1 MEASPLYDLLL
12 ALFTGEGELRRF
24 LSVVGLAEVEH
35 RLPARKGESLRNLA
49 LDVSRTLEELGLV
62 DEAFLTALARRAGDR
77 AGDVWAVARFY
88 GVSPPGEGEGTDA
101 PPSPPRSAPPAP
113 PPEPMS
119 PPLKSRLGAWR
130 RRSIRTSPTPAPP
143 PAPPPAEDKYAAF
156 ARELEAELAALT
168 PIDTAAAAMGSS
180 QWPWTAAAAVLSSF
194 RPTSLR
200 PLSGGHPPSEPAVT
214 ALSAVVHTTFDGRWA
229 LADAVRSGALAR
241 LHGEGRLEAAV
252 EANAQEPDRVRDW
265 LRRLLAGDQ
274 PGLARIESDDLEALD
289 VAARWLE
296 PLGLGTQVARGALYA
311 VIERRRLIDPLRA
324 LVGTHFRGRAKELDQ
339 VDGHIRGEGRSPVMV
354 LHGPG
359 GVGKST
365 LVGKV
370 LLDLED
376 RVSVRPLPFAYVDFD
391 KRHNDP
397 NNPQALLEQIAR
409 QLRLLFAASA
419 EGGRELANVEAVIG
433 GTDVAYAA
441 EFLNLEDEFD
451 ALDLDRLVLVLAERL
466 RSLTSPGD
474 DAPGTPLLLV
484 LDTFEE
490 VQMQGPGPVDAVLGL
505 VRRLLDALPDA
516 RVIVSGRGEV
526 ANIDA
531 GLGIDAPST
540 GIRLGDLDREAAAAL
555 LQRLGVDDGAI
566 GNLVVD
572 RFGGNPLTLR
582 LAAEALRR
590 IGSAE
595 KAFGDVV
602 SRTDVLAE
610 VALEQVQGV
619 LYSRILGHIGDPAI
633 VRVAHPGLAV
643 RRVNVDVIRE
653 VLAGPCNIDPA
664 DAERILERLRRE
676 VSLFDL
682 EDDGSLRHRQD
693 VRRLMLR
700 AMVDEPRLSPQIQEI
715 HRRAAEY
722 YADDDSPVGRAE
734 ELYHRLMSDEDPR
747 TLTSLWSPELRG
759 ALASALEEPLR
770 PRARQWLQR
779 RLGRDDGDDRD
790 LWDHAE
796 WELRAAEYAD
806 SWLASGQPARAL
818 EVLRER
824 TDRAPASPLHVLEVR
839 ALLAL
844 ERLDEAREA
853 LDRGMTSALDAGDRP
868 LQLSLAELAVRLAAG
883 GRDAAGIV
891 AATRASVRLA
901 DITGEKERAV
911 HLLCESTGEL
921 RELGAT
927 AEAEALAS
935 EVARRFGE
943 LPAEI
948 VRDRPGLAR
957 EVLRAAGP
965 TESAVVARAAVE
977 LGDALRDQV
986 FRDDT
991 FALTRLLD
999 QTTDAGRP
1007 ELDRLAAEV
1016 GLTGSS
1022 WNTTDLARSLS
1033 YSGRV
1038 GQAVLLGL
1046 DFATDE
1052 AEARNLVV
1060 NQLVH
1065 PTGPGPS

>member
-12 ALFTGEGELRRF
+12 ALFTSEGELRRF
-24 LSVVGLAEVEH
+24 LTVVGLAEVEH
-35 RLPARKGESLRNLA
+35 RLPARKGESLRSLA
-49 LDVSRTLEELGLV
+49 LDVSRMLEEQGLV

-77 AGDVWAVARFY
+77 AGDVWAVAGFY
-88 GVSPPGEGEGTDA
+88 GVGRRGAAGAEAPTLAPQSPPAVRPT
-101 PPSPPRSAPPAP
+101 SPPAP
-113 PPEPMS
+113 P
-119 PPLKSRLGAWR
+119 A
-130 RRSIRTSPTPAPP
+130 P
-143 PAPPPAEDKYAAF
+143 PAPPPAEDRYAAY
-156 ARELEAELAALT
+156 ARELEAELAALA
-168 PIDTAAAAMGSS
+168 PIDTAGAAMGPA
-180 QWPWTAAAAVLSSF
+180 QWPWTAAAAVLGSF

-200 PLSGGHPPSEPAVT
+200 PLPGGPEPSEPAVT
-214 ALSAVVHTTFDGRWA
+214 ALSAVVYTTFDGRWA

-241 LHGEGRLEAAV
+241 LQREGLLEAAV
-252 EANAQEPDRVRDW
+252 AANAQEPDGVRDW
-265 LRRLLAGDQ
+265 VGRLLAGEH
-274 PGLARIESDDLEALD
+274 PALARIASDDLEALD
-289 VAARWLE
+289 LAVRWLE
-296 PLGLGTQVARGALYA
+296 PLGLGAQVPRAALYA

-324 LVGTHFRGRAKELDQ
+324 LVGTHFRGRAKELGQ
-339 VDGHIRGEGRSPVMV
+339 VDEHIRGDGPSPVMV

-376 RVSVRPLPFAYVDFD
+376 RVSFRPLPFAYVDFD
-391 KRHNDP
+391 KRYNDP

-419 EGGRELANVEAVIG
+419 EGARELANVEAVIG

-451 ALDLDRLVLVLAERL
+451 RLDLDSLVVVLADRL
-466 RSLTSPGD
+466 TSLTSPGD
-474 DAPGTPLLLV
+474 DAPGPPLLLV

-505 VRRLLDALPDA
+505 VRRLLDRLPDA

-526 ANIDA
+526 ANLDA
-531 GLGIDAPST
+531 ELGMAMPST
-540 GIRLGDLDREAAAAL
+540 GIRLGDLDREAAGAL
-555 LQRLGVDDGAI
+555 LERLGVDAGAVRS
-566 GNLVVD
+566 LVID

-595 KAFGDVV
+595 EAFGDVV
-602 SRTDVLAE
+602 ARTDVLAE

-643 RRVNVDVIRE
+643 RRVNVDVIRK
-653 VLAGPCNIDPA
+653 VLAGPCQIDPA
-664 DAERILERLRRE
+664 DAERVFDRLRRE
-676 VSLFDL
+676 VSLFEL

-700 AMVDEPRLSPQIQEI
+700 AMVDEPRLSPQVREI
-715 HRRAAEY
+715 HRLAAEY
-722 YADDDSPVGRAE
+722 YRGDDSPAGRGE
-734 ELYHRLMSDEDPR
+734 ELYHRLMGDEDPR

-779 RLGRDDGDDRD
+779 RLGRDDDDDRD
-790 LWDHAE
+790 LWDQAE
-796 WELRAAEYAD
+796 WELRAAEFAE

-818 EVLRER
+818 EVLAER
-824 TDRAPASPLHVLEVR
+824 ADRSPASPLHVLEVR

-844 ERLDEAREA
+844 ERLDDAQQA
-853 LDRGMTSALDAGDRP
+853 LDRGMTTALDAGDRP

-883 GRDAAGIV
+883 RGDAAAVV

-921 RELGAT
+921 RGLGAT

-943 LPAEI
+943 LPADV

-965 TESAVVARAAVE
+965 TESTVVARAAVE

-986 FRDDT
+986 FRDDA

-999 QTTDAGRP
+999 QTSAEGRP

-1016 GLTGSS
+1016 GLIGTS
-1022 WNTTDLARSLS
+1022 WSTTDLARSLS

-1052 AEARNLVV
+1052 AAARNLVV

-1065 PTGPGPS
+1065 PTGPRAS